1 MSEIFHQEENGGVK
15 FADFKCVSCPGKE
28 IYSDYASCIFSLF
41 DGVLFSGENPYRR
54 ACRLF
59 SF

>member
-28 IYSDYASCIFSLF
+28 IYSDLLLSAKL
-41 DGVLFSGENPYRR
+41 
-54 ACRLF
+54 
-59 SF
+59 